1 MVEVVVV
8 SEEAEKIIRQGLK
21 IGVAYGAVVFV
32 FGMLGAYHYNPSLFL
47 SHWQWFVAIFAAFW
61 VLLAVGRYMEDK
73 REAAEYAPVAR
84 AREVASGIRVVG
96 GLVCFPEPARVVW
109 RFHRTELRGRRLVES
124 MYEAEGGVAD
134 CVEPGG
140 WYLAVRGLVLEAVW
154 PVYYVGG
161 VPVLVAGVPKASA
174 RFGDRA
180 VEHEGCLWRVPEGC
194 RAWGPMG
201 IQLGALPCREELRP
215 AVYVGADH
223 VLKAAKLKPYS
234 RAVFDGLGLSKVV
247 LQCGLDRREAYV
259 KPEKCVQLPKTWIH
273 VRGEETQPPQKTN
286 CE

>member
-8 SEEAEKIIRQGLK
+8 SEEAEKIIRRGLK
-21 IGVAYGAVVFV
+21 ISFMVFTPVIIVFNLIEYLRNPTSYISKWQIYLVSSVVV
-32 FGMLGAYHYNPSLFL
+32 WVSL
-47 SHWQWFVAIFAAFW
+47 V
-61 VLLAVGRYMEDK
+61 VGGYVQDR

-84 AREVASGIRVVG
+84 AREVASGIRVEG
-96 GLVCFPEPARVVW
+96 GRVCFPEPARVVW

-223 VLKAAKLKPYS
+223 VLKAARLKPYS